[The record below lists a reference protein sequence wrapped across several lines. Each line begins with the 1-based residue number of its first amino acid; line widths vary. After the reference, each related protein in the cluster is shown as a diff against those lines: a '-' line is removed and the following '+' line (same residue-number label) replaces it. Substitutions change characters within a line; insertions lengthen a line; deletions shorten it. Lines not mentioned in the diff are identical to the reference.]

1 MTAGVTVRWPH
12 VVLPGARAEEV
23 WPVFWRKKDRRR
35 PARGTTDR
43 HALVPIPLTG
53 GVLSSQVRDG
63 RGGALHGT
71 EISVIDGGDRRVA
84 HLDTD
89 PFGRFAASLM
99 PGQYRVRV
107 DAGGYQQVTDVVE
120 VSWGQ
125 HADMGTIV
133 LGEDPALRPPRPG
146 LFVIDPDHSSVRFVA
161 RHIGLSKVY
170 GRFNR
175 FQGRIRIAEPFE
187 ESSVDVV
194 IDSASV
200 DTNADARD
208 THLRSADFLDV
219 ERFPELRF
227 SSVRFAAHGGNRWTV
242 DGDLT
247 LHGLT
252 SDVSLDTTFLGSAE
266 WNGDRVG
273 AIATGQ
279 LHREHYT
286 LNWQQT
292 IAKGLPVVGS
302 TIEIQL
308 DVQAVR
314 QG

>member
-1 MTAGVTVRWPH
+1 MIVI
-12 VVLPGARAEEV
+12 VLPAPRAEEV

-35 PARGTTDR
+35 ARGTTDR

-53 GVLSSQVRDG
+53 GVLSGQVRDG
-63 RGGALHGT
+63 RGDALAGT

-89 PFGRFAASLM
+89 PFGRFAASLT
-99 PGQYRVRV
+99 PGRYRVRGE
-107 DAGGYQQVTDVVE
+107 AGGYQQLTDVVE
-120 VSWGQ
+120 VAWGE
-125 HADMGTIV
+125 HTDMGMLV

-146 LFVIDPDHSSVRFVA
+146 VFVIDPDHSAVRFVA

-175 FQGRIRIAEPFE
+175 FQGQIRIAEPFE
-187 ESSVDVV
+187 DSSVDVV
-194 IDSASV
+194 IDAASV
-200 DTNADARD
+200 DTNAEARD
-208 THLRSADFLDV
+208 THLRSPDFLDV

-227 SSVRFAAHGGNRWTV
+227 SSVRFAALGGNRWTV

-252 SDVSLDTTFLGSAE
+252 SDVSLDTTFLGAAE

-273 AIATGQ
+273 AVATTQ

-302 TIEIQL
+302 TIGIEL
-308 DVQAVR
+308 DVQATR

>member
-1 MTAGVTVRWPH
+1 M
-12 VVLPGARAEEV
+12 
-23 WPVFWRKKDRRR
+23 FWRKKGRRR

-53 GVLSSQVRDG
+53 GVLSGQVRDG
-63 RGGALHGT
+63 QGGALAGT
-71 EISVIDGGDRRVA
+71 EVSVLDTADRRVA

-99 PGQYRVRV
+99 PGTYRVRIE
-107 DAGGYQQVTDVVE
+107 AGGFGQVTDVVE
-120 VSWGQ
+120 VAWGS

-146 LFVIDPDHSSVRFVA
+146 VFSIDPDHSSVRFVA
-161 RHIGLSKVY
+161 RHIGMSQVY

-175 FQGRIRIAEPFE
+175 FEGRIRIAAPFE

-194 IDSASV
+194 IDAASI
-200 DTNADARD
+200 DTNAEARD

-227 SSVRFAAHGGNRWTV
+227 SSVRFQAHGGNRWTV

-252 SDVSLDTTFLGSAE
+252 SDVSLDTTFLGAAE

-273 AIATGQ
+273 AIATTQ
-279 LHREHYT
+279 LHREHFT
-286 LNWQQT
+286 LNWQQM

-302 TIEIQL
+302 TITIEL
-308 DVQAVR
+308 DVQAIR

>member
-1 MTAGVTVRWPH
+1 
-12 VVLPGARAEEV
+12 
-23 WPVFWRKKDRRR
+23 VFWRKKDRRR

-53 GVLSSQVRDG
+53 GVLSGQVRDAQ
-63 RGGALHGT
+63 GGALPGS
-71 EISVIDGGDRRVA
+71 EVSVIDAGDRRVA
-84 HLDTD
+84 HLETD
-89 PFGRFAASLM
+89 PFGRYAASLM
-99 PGQYRVRV
+99 PGRYRVRV
-107 DAGGYQQVTDVVE
+107 EAGGYQPMTDVVE
-120 VSWGQ
+120 VSWGS
-125 HADMGTIV
+125 HADMGAMV
-133 LGEDPALRPPRPG
+133 LGEDPALRPPAAG
-146 LFVIDPDHSSVRFVA
+146 VFLIDSDHSSVRFVA

-175 FQGRIRIAEPFE
+175 FHGQIRIAEPFE

-194 IDSASV
+194 IDAASV
-200 DTNADARD
+200 DTNVEARD
-208 THLRSADFLDV
+208 THLRSPDFLDV
-219 ERFPELRF
+219 DRFPELRF
-227 SSVRFAAHGGNRWTV
+227 SSVRFVQRGGNRWTV

-273 AIATGQ
+273 AVATTQ
-279 LHREHYT
+279 LHREHFT
-286 LNWQQT
+286 LNWQQM

-302 TIEIQL
+302 TIEIEL
-308 DVQAVR
+308 DVQAIR

>member
-1 MTAGVTVRWPH
+1 M
-12 VVLPGARAEEV
+12 
-23 WPVFWRKKDRRR
+23 FWRKKDRRR

-43 HALVPIPLTG
+43 HALVPVPLTG
-53 GVLSSQVRDG
+53 GVLSGQVRDG
-63 RGGALHGT
+63 QGGALAGT
-71 EISVIDGGDRRVA
+71 EISVIDAGERRVV

-89 PFGRFAASLM
+89 PFGRFTASVM
-99 PGQYRVRV
+99 PGRYRVRV
-107 DAGGYQQVTDVVE
+107 EVGGYQPLTEVVE
-120 VSWGQ
+120 VAWGE
-125 HADMGTIV
+125 HTDMGSLV

-146 LFVIDPDHSSVRFVA
+146 VFEIDPDHSAVRFVA
-161 RHIGLSKVY
+161 RHIGMSKVY

-194 IDSASV
+194 IDAASV
-200 DTNADARD
+200 DTNVEARD
-208 THLRSADFLDV
+208 THLRSPDFLDV

-227 SSVRFAAHGGNRWTV
+227 SSVRFTALGGNRWRV
-242 DGDLT
+242 DGDLS

-273 AIATGQ
+273 AIAGTE

-286 LNWQQT
+286 LNWQQM

-302 TIEIQL
+302 TIRIAL

-314 QG
+314 QS

>member
-1 MTAGVTVRWPH
+1 M
-12 VVLPGARAEEV
+12 
-23 WPVFWRKKDRRR
+23 FWRKKDRRR
-35 PARGTTDR
+35 PARGTSDR

-53 GVLSSQVRDG
+53 GVLSGQVRDA
-63 RGGALHGT
+63 RGGALPGT
-71 EISVIDGGDRRVA
+71 EVAVIDGADRRVA

-99 PGQYRVRV
+99 PGRYRVRV
-107 DAGGYQQVTDVVE
+107 EAGGYQPQTDVVE
-120 VSWGQ
+120 VAWGQ

-194 IDSASV
+194 IDAASV

-227 SSVRFAAHGGNRWTV
+227 SSLRFVAHGGNRWTI

-252 SDVSLDTTFLGSAE
+252 SDVSLDTTFLGAAE

-273 AIATGQ
+273 AIATGR

-302 TIEIQL
+302 TIEIEL
-308 DVQAVR
+308 DVQAIR
-314 QG
+314 ES

>member
-1 MTAGVTVRWPH
+1 M
-12 VVLPGARAEEV
+12 
-23 WPVFWRKKDRRR
+23 FWRKKDRRR
-35 PARGTTDR
+35 PARHADR

-53 GVLSSQVRDG
+53 GVLSGQVRDD
-63 RGGALHGT
+63 RGDALPDAQV
-71 EISVIDGGDRRVA
+71 SVFDSGDRRAV
-84 HLDTD
+84 HLATD
-89 PFGRFAASLM
+89 PFGRFTASLS
-99 PGQYRVRV
+99 PGRYRVRAE
-107 DAGGYQQVTDVVE
+107 AGGYQQVSDSVE
-120 VSWGQ
+120 VAWGS
-125 HADMGTIV
+125 HSDMGMLV
-133 LGEDPALRPPRPG
+133 LGEDPASHPPAPG
-146 LFVIDPDHSSVRFVA
+146 LFVIDSDHSSVRFVA

-175 FQGRIRIAEPFE
+175 FHGRIRIAEPFE

-194 IDSASV
+194 IDAASV
-200 DTNADARD
+200 DTNVEARD

-219 ERFPELRF
+219 ERYPELRF
-227 SSVRFAAHGGNRWTV
+227 SSVRFVQHGGNRWTV
-242 DGDLT
+242 DGDLS

-252 SDVSLDTTFLGSAE
+252 SDVSLDTTFLGAAE
-266 WNGDRVG
+266 WNGDRIG
-273 AIATGQ
+273 AVATTL

-308 DVQAVR
+308 DVQAIR

>member
-1 MTAGVTVRWPH
+1 MLPVVAGQRRLW
-12 VVLPGARAEEV
+12 L
-23 WPVFWRKKDRRR
+23 VFWRKKDRRR

-53 GVLSSQVRDG
+53 GVLSGQVRDQQ
-63 RGGALHGT
+63 GGALAGT
-71 EISVIDGGDRRVA
+71 EVSVMDPADRRAV
-84 HLDTD
+84 HVETD

-99 PGQYRVRV
+99 PGRYRVRV
-107 DAGGYQQVTDVVE
+107 EAGGYQQVTDVVE
-120 VSWGQ
+120 VSWGE
-125 HADMGTIV
+125 HADMGHIV

-146 LFVIDPDHSSVRFVA
+146 VFVIDGDHSSVRFVA
-161 RHIGLSKVY
+161 RHIGMSKVY

-175 FQGRIRIAEPFE
+175 FQGQIRIAEPFE

-194 IDSASV
+194 IDAASV
-200 DTNADARD
+200 DTNVAARD

-227 SSVRFAAHGGNRWTV
+227 SSVRFVAHGGNRWTV

-252 SDVSLDTTFLGSAE
+252 SDVSLDTTFLGTAE

-273 AIATGQ
+273 AVATTQ

-302 TIEIQL
+302 TIQIQL
-308 DVQAVR
+308 DVQAIR
-314 QG
+314 QS

>member
-1 MTAGVTVRWPH
+1 M
-12 VVLPGARAEEV
+12 
-23 WPVFWRKKDRRR
+23 FWRKKDRRR
-35 PARGTTDR
+35 PARGSADR

-53 GVLSSQVRDG
+53 GVLSGQVRDV
-63 RGGALHGT
+63 RGDALPGT
-71 EISVIDGGDRRVA
+71 EISVLDAADRRVA
-84 HLDTD
+84 HVETD
-89 PFGRFAASLM
+89 PFGRFVASLN
-99 PGQYRVRV
+99 PGRYRVRV
-107 DAGGYQQVTDVVE
+107 EAGGYRQLSDVVE
-120 VSWGQ
+120 VEWGQ
-125 HADMGTIV
+125 HADMGV
-133 LGEDPALRPPRPG
+133 LALGEDPELRPPRPG
-146 LFVIDPDHSSVRFVA
+146 LFVIDGDHSSVRFVA

-170 GRFNR
+170 GRFDR
-175 FQGRIRIAEPFE
+175 FQGWIRIAEPFE
-187 ESSVDVV
+187 DSSAEVV
-194 IDSASV
+194 IDAASI
-200 DTNADARD
+200 DTNSEARD

-227 SSVRFAAHGGNRWTV
+227 TSVRFVAAGGNRWTV

-252 SDVSLDTTFLGSAE
+252 SDVALDTTFLGSAE

-273 AIATGQ
+273 AVATTQ
-279 LHREHYT
+279 LHREHFT

-302 TIEIQL
+302 TIEIEL

>member
-1 MTAGVTVRWPH
+1 M
-12 VVLPGARAEEV
+12 
-23 WPVFWRKKDRRR
+23 FWRKKDRRR
-35 PARGTTDR
+35 PGRGTTDR

-53 GVLSSQVRDG
+53 GVLSGQVRDV
-63 RGGALHGT
+63 GGGPLPGT
-71 EISVIDGGDRRVA
+71 EISVIDSGDRRMA
-84 HLDTD
+84 HLETD

-99 PGQYRVRV
+99 PGKYRVRV
-107 DAGGYQQVTDVVE
+107 EAGGYQQLTDVVE
-120 VSWGQ
+120 VAWGS
-125 HADMGTIV
+125 HADMGSLV

-146 LFVIDPDHSSVRFVA
+146 VFVIDPDHSSVRFVA

-175 FQGRIRIAEPFE
+175 FSGRIRIAEPFE

-194 IDSASV
+194 IESASV
-200 DTNADARD
+200 DTNTEARD
-208 THLRSADFLDV
+208 THLRSPDFLDV
-219 ERFPELRF
+219 ERYPELRF
-227 SSVRFAAHGGNRWTV
+227 SSVRFVGHGGNRWTV

-273 AIATGQ
+273 AIATTE
-279 LHREHYT
+279 LHREHFT

-302 TIEIQL
+302 TITIQL

>member
-1 MTAGVTVRWPH
+1 M
-12 VVLPGARAEEV
+12 
-23 WPVFWRKKDRRR
+23 FWRKKDRRR

>member
-1 MTAGVTVRWPH
+1 M
-12 VVLPGARAEEV
+12 
-23 WPVFWRKKDRRR
+23 FWRKKDRRR

-53 GVLSSQVRDG
+53 GVLSGQVRDNV
-63 RGGALHGT
+63 GGALPGT
-71 EISVIDGGDRRVA
+71 EVSVIDAADRRVA
-84 HLDTD
+84 HADTD
-89 PFGRFAASLM
+89 PFGRFSASLM
-99 PGQYRVRV
+99 PGRYRVRV
-107 DAGGYQQVTDVVE
+107 EAGGYQQVTDVVE
-120 VSWGQ
+120 VAWGS
-125 HADMGTIV
+125 HADMGAVV

-146 LFVIDPDHSSVRFVA
+146 VFVIDPDHSAVRFVA

-175 FQGRIRIAEPFE
+175 FSGQIRVAEPFE
-187 ESSVDVV
+187 DSSVDVV
-194 IDSASV
+194 IDAASV
-200 DTNADARD
+200 DTNVEARD

-227 SSVRFAAHGGNRWTV
+227 SSVRFTTHGGNRWTV

-273 AIATGQ
+273 AIARAQ

-314 QG
+314 QA